1 MGLPASHHFPIPLQ
15 GFPGH
20 QDAVTCLAF
29 REGTHELYSGS
40 LDRGIKLW
48 SLDDM
53 AYVDTLFGHQS
64 GGWGWPAAVAV
75 LACCCW

>member
-1 MGLPASHHFPIPLQ
+1 MRGPLFLPPLQ

-20 QDAVTCLAF
+20 KDAVTCLAF

-64 GGWGWPAAVAV
+64 GGCGVACFWHVAAG
-75 LACCCW
+75 LCACW

>member
-1 MGLPASHHFPIPLQ
+1 MFDGFSGKHVASY
-15 GFPGH
+15 PGH
-20 QDAVTCLAF
+20 RDTISGLAF

-64 GGWGWPAAVAV
+64 GGWGWWLGTVHR
-75 LACCCW
+75 